1 VTSAF
6 KLCVFLLA
14 FLVFPGCSPLPRV
27 LGRSS
32 YYEQTYFPASH
43 NFAFRNRFP
52 GIDGLFNAFDY
63 GHSVLAETLW
73 RNPDT
78 PREVLDEKQF
88 RFITTRLLRRPPAV
102 TLDEAA
108 IAPEWA
114 KLAPEV
120 VEMFDWAHMLH
131 RQLYDVW
138 ADDRILLKEKDHRV
152 SDVIRYYRSRPDVA
166 FSSTPKSMALM
177 EGQPY
182 SLSFRKRFPTYNGL
196 IWSYHWLQM
205 ALYDALMIPATV
217 AGRKSHVAGVVDQ
230 FWRMLDSGGSA
241 LPTTM
246 PQSAA
251 IAPCFS
257 ARYPEAAIIFDN
269 LHSLHDVVS
278 DILADPSI
286 PRHRKREGILLAAA
300 RYRDSTSLVTS
311 VEEWLSMSREMGIQQ
326 MGGAPAIPPGCNG
339 ES

>member
-1 VTSAF
+1 MTSAI
-6 KLCVFLLA
+6 KLLNFLLA
-14 FLVFPGCSPLPRV
+14 FLVFSGCAPLTT
-27 LGRSS
+27 LLERSD
-32 YYEQTYFPASH
+32 YHEQTYFPASH
-43 NFAFRNRFP
+43 NFAFRRRFP

-63 GHSVLAETLW
+63 GHSILSETLW
-73 RNPDT
+73 RNPGA
-78 PREVLDEKQF
+78 PRDALDDKQF
-88 RFITTRLLRRPPAV
+88 RFITTQLLRRPPGV
-102 TLDEAA
+102 PLDEAA

-138 ADDRILLKEKDHRV
+138 SDDRIPLREKDRRV
-152 SDVIRYYRSRPDVA
+152 SELIGYYRSRPAVA
-166 FSSTPKSMALM
+166 FSSTPKSMMLM
-177 EGQPY
+177 EGQAY
-182 SLSFRKRFPTYNGL
+182 SLSFRKRFPMYNGL

-205 ALYDALMIPATV
+205 ALYDALMIPATSSERKGYV
-217 AGRKSHVAGVVDQ
+217 AAVVDQ
-230 FWRMLDSGGSA
+230 FWRMLDSSGLK

-278 DILADPSI
+278 DILADPDI
-286 PRHRKREGILLAAA
+286 PHHRKRQEIMLAAS
-300 RYRDSTSLVTS
+300 RYRDSTSSVTS
-311 VEEWLSMSREMGIQQ
+311 VDEWRSMSIAMGINQ
-326 MGGAPAIPPGCNG
+326 MGGTPAIPSGCNG
-339 ES
+339 RS

>member
-1 VTSAF
+1 MTSPIETRS
-6 KLCVFLLA
+6 FLLA
-14 FLVFPGCSPLPRV
+14 LLVVTPSCAPLPPI
-27 LGRSS
+27 LGRND
-32 YYEQTYFPASH
+32 YHEQTYFPASH
-43 NFAFRNRFP
+43 NFAFRRRFP
-52 GIDGLFNAFDY
+52 EIDGLFNAFDY
-63 GHSVLAETLW
+63 GHSILSETLW
-73 RNPDT
+73 RNPGA
-78 PREVLDEKQF
+78 PRDVLDGKQF
-88 RFITTRLLRRPPAV
+88 HFITTRLLRKPPAV
-102 TLDEAA
+102 ALDETA

-138 ADDRILLKEKDHRV
+138 SDDRIPPGDKDRR
-152 SDVIRYYRSRPDVA
+152 IRELIAYYRSRPAVA
-166 FSSTPKSMALM
+166 FSSTPKNMMLM

-205 ALYDALMIPATV
+205 ALYDALMLPATSSE
-217 AGRKSHVAGVVDQ
+217 RKGHVAAVLDQ
-230 FWRMLDSGGSA
+230 FWRMLDSSGSS
-241 LPTTM
+241 LPTAM

-278 DILADPSI
+278 DILADPGI
-286 PRHRKREGILLAAA
+286 PHHRKRQEIMLAAS
-300 RYRDSTSLVTS
+300 RYRDSTSSTTS
-311 VEEWLSMSREMGIQQ
+311 VDEWRSMSLAMGINQ
-326 MGGAPAIPPGCNG
+326 MGGAPAIPPGCI
-339 ES
+339 S

>member
-1 VTSAF
+1 MTSAL
-6 KLCVFLLA
+6 KPWVVLA
-14 FLVFPGCSPLPRV
+14 FLATSGCSPLRV
-27 LGRSS
+27 LGHRG

-43 NFAFRNRFP
+43 NFAFRKLFP
-52 GIDGLFNAFDY
+52 RIDGLFNAFDY
-63 GHSVLAETLW
+63 GHSILAETLW
-73 RNPDT
+73 RNPAASRD
-78 PREVLDEKQF
+78 VLDGKQF
-88 RFITTRLLRRPPAV
+88 RFITTRLLRRPPDV
-102 TLDEAA
+102 PLDEAA

-114 KLAPEV
+114 KLAPEA

-138 ADDRILLKEKDHRV
+138 SDERIPIKEKDRKV
-152 SDVIRYYRSRPDVA
+152 SEVIRYYRSRPDVA
-166 FSSTPKSMALM
+166 FSSAPKSMTLM

-205 ALYDALMIPATV
+205 ALYDALMIPAT
-217 AGRKSHVAGVVDQ
+217 AAERKGHLGAVVDQ
-230 FWRMLDSGGSA
+230 FWRMLDQSGSD

-257 ARYPEAAIIFDN
+257 ARYPDAAIIFDN

-286 PRHRKREGILLAAA
+286 PRHRKRDEILLAAA
-300 RYRDSTSLVTS
+300 RYRDSTSFVTT
-311 VEEWLSMSREMGIQQ
+311 VDEWRSMSLGMGIQQ
-326 MGGAPAIPPGCNG
+326 MGGAPAIPPGCAG
-339 ES
+339 SS